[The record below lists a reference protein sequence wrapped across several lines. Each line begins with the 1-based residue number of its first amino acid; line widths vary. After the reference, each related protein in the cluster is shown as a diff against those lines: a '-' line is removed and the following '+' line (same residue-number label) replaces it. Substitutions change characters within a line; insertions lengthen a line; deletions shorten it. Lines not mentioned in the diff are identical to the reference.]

1 MKASGIHC
9 SVGALW
15 NGHSRIAQHV
25 PGGVLRGQSHLLES
39 PVAAHLTIVDALN
52 EVAGDAVAGG
62 LLAAVLV

>member
-1 MKASGIHC
+1 M
-9 SVGALW
+9 
-15 NGHSRIAQHV
+15 

-62 LLAAVLV
+62 LLAAVLVWKQNMKSLFVGC